1 MQYQLLPDLTES
13 EYESLKAHIAEHG
26 VLVPVEYDED
36 GNILDG
42 HHRLRAC
49 VELGITDWP
58 SIIRPG
64 LTEDEKRDH
73 VLALNLER
81 RHLTQT
87 QKRDVIAKLLAA
99 KPEASDRS
107 VAEQVGATHPTV
119 ASVRDGLEKGG
130 KINHL
135 DTRTGADGKTYPATR
150 PAVVTTNAKDRDKA
164 LDVLQSAPDAGD
176 GTMTSMQLRQ
186 AAARQHKPE
195 PAITPPL
202 PAGKYRCIV
211 MDPPWPMQK
220 IERETVPDQGVE
232 LDYPV
237 MSLEDIAALDV
248 PGLSDDAGCHLY
260 LWTTHKFLPDALA
273 LVAGWGFRYQ
283 CLLTWTKPSGFTPFS
298 WMYNTEHVVFARL
311 GSLQLLQVGL
321 KLGMEAP
328 TTRHSAKPDVFYERV
343 VAASPGP
350 RLEMFAR
357 GERDGFDVWGNEAE

>member
-49 VELGITDWP
+49 GELGITDWP

-81 RHLTQT
+81 RHLTREQR
-87 QKRDVIAKLLAA
+87 QEVVAKLRAEGWSYRRIGERLGVSDVTAMNDAKSSANNLAVA
-99 KPEASDRS
+99 QPDR
-107 VAEQVGATHPTV
+107 VIGK
-119 ASVRDGLEKGG
+119 DG
-130 KINHL
+130 
-135 DTRTGADGKTYPATR
+135 RSRPATR

-164 LDVLQSAPDAGD
+164 LGVLQSAPDASD

-195 PAITPPL
+195 PAVTPPL

-248 PGLSDDAGCHLY
+248 PGLADDAGCHLY

-298 WMYNTEHVVFARL
+298 WMYNTEHVVFARR

>member
-1 MQYQLLPDLTES
+1 MQYQLLPDLSTE
-13 EYESLKAHIAEHG
+13 EYEGLKAHIAEHG
-26 VLVPVEYDED
+26 VLVPVEYDDD

-49 VELGITDWP
+49 GELGITDWP

-81 RHLTQT
+81 RHLTREQR
-87 QKRDVIAKLLAA
+87 QEVVAKLRAEGWSYRRIGERLGV
-99 KPEASDRS
+99 S
-107 VAEQVGATHPTV
+107 VGTV
-119 ASVRDGLEKGG
+119 HADTDGEVFSSE
-130 KINHL
+130 HL
-135 DTRTGADGKTYPATR
+135 PAVVTGADGKTYPATR

-164 LDVLQSAPDAGD
+164 LDVLQSAPDASD

-195 PAITPPL
+195 PAVTPPL

-211 MDPPWPMQK
+211 IDPPWPMQK
-220 IERETVPDQGVE
+220 IEREVRSDQGAE

-237 MSLEDIAALDV
+237 MSIEDIVALDV
-248 PGLSDDAGCHLY
+248 VGLADEAGCHLY
-260 LWTTHKFLPDALA
+260 LWTTHKFLPNALA
-273 LVAGWGFRYQ
+273 ITEAWGFRYQ
-283 CLLTWTKPSGFTPFS
+283 CLMTWTKPTGFTPYS
-298 WMYNTEHVVFARL
+298 WMYNTEHVIFARCGNL
-311 GSLQLLQVGL
+311 DLLQKGL

-357 GERDGFDVWGNEAE
+357 QPRTGFEVWGNET

>member
-49 VELGITDWP
+49 GELGITDWP

-81 RHLTQT
+81 RHLTREQR
-87 QKRDVIAKLLAA
+87 QDVVAKLRAEGWSYRRIGERLGVDPMTA
-99 KPEASDRS
+99 KHDADAGVENSTPAPA
-107 VAEQVGATHPTV
+107 VV
-119 ASVRDGLEKGG
+119 
-130 KINHL
+130 
-135 DTRTGADGKTYPATR
+135 TGADGKTYPATR

-164 LDVLQSAPDAGD
+164 LGVLQSAPDASD

-195 PAITPPL
+195 PAVTPPL

-237 MSLEDIAALDV
+237 MSLDDIAALDV
-248 PGLSDDAGCHLY
+248 PGLADEAGCHLY

-298 WMYNTEHVVFARL
+298 WMYNTEHVVFARRGNL
-311 GSLQLLQVGL
+311 PLLQMGL

>member
-49 VELGITDWP
+49 GELGITDWP

-81 RHLTQT
+81 RHLTREQR
-87 QKRDVIAKLLAA
+87 QEVVAKL
-99 KPEASDRS
+99 R
-107 VAEQVGATHPTV
+107 AEGWSYRRIGERLGVSHPTV
-119 ASVRDGLEKGG
+119 MDDAEAGG
-130 KINHL
+130 RNL
-135 DTRTGADGKTYPATR
+135 PPAPAVVTGADGKVYPATR

-164 LDVLQSAPDAGD
+164 LGVLQSAPDASD

-248 PGLSDDAGCHLY
+248 PGLADEAGCHLY

-298 WMYNTEHVVFARL
+298 WMYNTEHVVFARRGNL
-311 GSLQLLQVGL
+311 PLLQMGL

>member
-81 RHLTQT
+81 RHLTREQR
-87 QKRDVIAKLLAA
+87 QEVVAKL
-99 KPEASDRS
+99 R
-107 VAEQVGATHPTV
+107 AEGWSYRRIGERLGIGQQTAMRDTDAPVPNGTPAPATV
-119 ASVRDGLEKGG
+119 
-130 KINHL
+130 
-135 DTRTGADGKTYPATR
+135 TGADGKTYTATR

-164 LDVLQSAPDAGD
+164 LGVLQSAPDASD

-195 PAITPPL
+195 PAVTPPL

-248 PGLSDDAGCHLY
+248 PGLADDAGCHLY

-298 WMYNTEHVVFARL
+298 WMYNTEHVVFARRGNL
-311 GSLQLLQVGL
+311 PLLQMGL

-357 GERDGFDVWGNEAE
+357 GERDGFDVWGNEAG